1 MSKSVL
7 SPKCLQEATF
17 CSPKKWHPY
26 YRSLFQFAAFQCL
39 AIKWFIFEQFLTLI
53 VWEILLRKREMKGE
67 TDLSRGKNKKE
78 LEREEK
84 QVIKVKTTFYFS
96 SILIRKVSF
105 LIDFQ

>member
-1 MSKSVL
+1 
-7 SPKCLQEATF
+7 
-17 CSPKKWHPY
+17 
-26 YRSLFQFAAFQCL
+26 
-39 AIKWFIFEQFLTLI
+39 
-53 VWEILLRKREMKGE
+53 MKGE